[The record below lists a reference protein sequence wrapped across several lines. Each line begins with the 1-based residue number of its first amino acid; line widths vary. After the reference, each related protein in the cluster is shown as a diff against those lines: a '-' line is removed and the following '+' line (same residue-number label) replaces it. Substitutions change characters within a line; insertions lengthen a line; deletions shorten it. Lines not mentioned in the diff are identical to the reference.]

1 MRFVIVGGG
10 RVGTRT
16 ARVLEAEDHDA
27 TILERRPEQV
37 DKLRKEGF
45 DIVQGDGSTEED
57 LLGLDLENADG
68 VAALTGDV
76 TVNIITCL
84 IAKANGCRTVLRV
97 DNDKYETLCR
107 KYGSEIDM
115 VIYPERLGA
124 IAAKNALLGGN
135 IRAIADIAKEIQ
147 LTEFTVTEESPM
159 RGYTLSELELPAN
172 AQLLGFGKADE
183 SIDLPT
189 EDESLELGDRL
200 IVIADFEV
208 LGDVRR
214 IIVGENA
221 TPSSPAPVA

>member
-10 RVGTRT
+10 RVGKRT
-16 ARVLEAEDHDA
+16 ARVLESEDHDA
-27 TILERRPEQV
+27 MILEQRSEQV
-37 DKLRKEGF
+37 DKLRKDGF
-45 DIVQGDGSTEED
+45 DAVEGDGSTEAD

-68 VAALTGDV
+68 VAALTGDP

-84 IAKANGCRTVLRV
+84 IAKAHDCRTVLRV
-97 DNDKYETLCR
+97 DTDKYETLCR
-107 KYGSEIDM
+107 KYGVEIDE

-135 IRAIADIAKEIQ
+135 IRAIADIAKNIQ

-172 AQLLGFGKADE
+172 AQLLGFGKAEE
-183 SIDLPT
+183 SVDLPT

-200 IVIADFEV
+200 IVIADFDV

-214 IIVGENA
+214 IIVGE
-221 TPSSPAPVA
+221 TSPSSTAPVA

>member
-10 RVGTRT
+10 RVGKRT
-16 ARVLEAEDHDA
+16 ARVLEEEGHDA
-27 TILERRPEQV
+27 TILEQRPELV

-45 DIVQGDGSTEED
+45 DVVQGDASTEAD
-57 LLGLDLENADG
+57 LLGLNLNDADG
-68 VAALTGDV
+68 VTALTGDL
-76 TVNIITCL
+76 TVDIMTCL
-84 IAKANGCRTVLRV
+84 IAKANDCRTVLRV
-97 DNDKYETLCR
+97 DSDKYEMLCR
-107 KYGSEIDM
+107 KYGSEIDE

-124 IAAKNALLGGN
+124 IAAKNALVGGN
-135 IRAIADIAKEIQ
+135 IRAIADIAKNIQ

-183 SIDLPT
+183 SIALPA

-200 IVIADFEV
+200 IVIADFDV

-221 TPSSPAPVA
+221 TPSNSASVA